1 MSPTNWFPGSSQ
13 RFYPE
18 ILQRYDLWAEPTNF
32 LLEPVR
38 CWCPPS
44 CASWSSTNNLWI
56 TSLPHTFHTGICSQT
71 SQLIRPALLDCI
83 DCSCDV
89 FFRIFHREEGN
100 KLITFVTWLRP
111 VLLIGKFLP
120 LGDKKNLEWSYKGFL
135 WKHCAEEVTFQR
147 NFLIWNFHIYTIVS
161 SNVGC
166 QNIAKFG

>member
-1 MSPTNWFPGSSQ
+1 MLVPP
-13 RFYPE
+13 
-18 ILQRYDLWAEPTNF
+18 ILCF
-32 LLEPVR
+32 LKQHKQSLNHL
-38 CWCPPS
+38 PS
-44 CASWSSTNNLWI
+44 TREFVPKLLSWSDL
-56 TSLPHTFHTGICSQT
+56 H
-71 SQLIRPALLDCI
+71 LLDCI
-83 DCSCDV
+83 DCWCDV
-89 FFRIFHREEGN
+89 FFRIFHREDNN